1 MSKAKEQGIG
11 LADAISM
18 LRAEVL
24 SAHAESMSS
33 PVQLPVKEM
42 TVELKVAAT
51 KSADGRAGFCVP
63 FVNLELG
70 GDVGWQRES
79 MQTVT
84 VTFGSPV
91 DSDDNPLKVNSATD
105 DPKG

>member
-1 MSKAKEQGIG
+1 MSKAQEHGIG
-11 LADAISM
+11 LAAAISM

-24 SAHAESMSS
+24 SAHAESMDST
-33 PVQLPVKEM
+33 VQLPVKEM

-51 KSADGRAGFCVP
+51 KSADGRAGFFIP

-79 MQTVT
+79 MQTVS
-84 VTFGSPV
+84 VRFGSPV
-91 DSDDNPLKVNSATD
+91 DPDDNPLKVDSAAD
-105 DPKG
+105 ELKG